1 MSRSRYSEG
10 RVTPSSRSIAAR
22 SSGMRPISSRSAAV
36 GGTTPSSRPS
46 TSGVPSGAAIE
57 ASRPTSRQ
65 AGFGT
70 LKFPEC
76 TSRRAVSS
84 VSSSERMPRA
94 PKATVGRPLASFG
107 PSITSATS
115 AARRSRCRSVKE
127 PKWVLPISSS
137 PSKMNL
143 SATRG
148 AMPWARMSSRAV
160 EMRPDRAL
168 VVGGAAGVQAVLGS
182 RSSATSA
189 KPRIGRAL
197 LRRPSAQHRL
207 EGRGLEPPGRGG
219 RLDVVVAVDQH
230 RSAGSREGKRAVN
243 GRIPACFH
251 DTSIEAPR
259 VSWPAPATHR
269 RRGRPP
275 GSGSPC
281 RVAGTRPA
289 PP

>member
-1 MSRSRYSEG
+1 
-10 RVTPSSRSIAAR
+10 
-22 SSGMRPISSRSAAV
+22 MRPISSRSAAV

-57 ASRPTSRQ
+57 ASRPTRRQ

-84 VSSSERMPRA
+84 VSSSDRMPRA

-143 SATRG
+143 SRHPGGDALGAHELERG
-148 AMPWARMSSRAV
+148 

-168 VVGGAAGVQAVLGS
+168 VVGGAPGVEPVLGQEVVGHVGQAED
-182 RSSATSA
+182 R
-189 KPRIGRAL
+189 RAL
-197 LRRPSAQHRL
+197 LRRPAAQHGL
-207 EGRGLEPPGRGG
+207 EGRGLKPPGLGG
-219 RLDVVVAVDQH
+219 
-230 RSAGSREGKRAVN
+230 
-243 GRIPACFH
+243 PA
-251 DTSIEAPR
+251 
-259 VSWPAPATHR
+259 
-269 RRGRPP
+269 
-275 GSGSPC
+275 
-281 RVAGTRPA
+281 
-289 PP
+289 